1 MNMKKIIS
9 AFTMLA
15 LVVSG
20 SAQDEKLSNKK
31 DGKYEFTVINDIEAT
46 EVKSQDRTGTC
57 WSWSALS
64 FMESEVMRIKE
75 LKVNLSP
82 MYVVRNA
89 YVGKGVNYLRMYG
102 NFNFGPGGAFHDIPW
117 VIKRHGIVP
126 IESYEGLEYGEKKH
140 NHSEMNGM
148 LEAMLKVLK
157 DKPQKDKLTPN
168 WKKAYT
174 EVVDAYL
181 GDLPDNTEDFKFKF
195 DGKEFTPNSFTEFI
209 GLNMDDYISL
219 TSYTHHPF
227 YSSFMLEVPDNWAM
241 QQCYNIPLDEFMN
254 VMENAIM
261 NNYSFAWGADVSEKG
276 FSFRDGL
283 AIVPADES
291 TIKLRGRDN
300 KHFSDAGAEKIANC
314 FDEPVDEKV
323 IDQNMRQ
330 IAYDNQTTTDDHGM
344 HITGLVKDQNGSKY
358 FIVKNSWGDD
368 RNDCDGYFYASFPY
382 MRYKTMNIMIHKD
395 AISKDLRKKLGL

>member
-1 MNMKKIIS
+1 M
-9 AFTMLA
+9 
-15 LVVSG
+15 G
-20 SAQDEKLSNKK
+20 
-31 DGKYEFTVINDIEAT
+31 GP
-46 EVKSQDRTGTC
+46 
-57 WSWSALS
+57 
-64 FMESEVMRIKE
+64 
-75 LKVNLSP
+75 KVDLSP
-82 MYVVRNA
+82 MYIVRNA
-89 YVGKGVNYLRMYG
+89 YIGKGVNYLRMYG

-126 IESYEGLEYGEKKH
+126 IDEYEGLEYGQQKH

-157 DKPQKDKLTPN
+157 EKPQKDELTPN

-181 GDLPDNTEDFKFKF
+181 GDLPDNTEDFKFEY
-195 DGKEFTPNSFTEFI
+195 DGKEYTPNSFANFL

-241 QQCYNIPLDEFMN
+241 QQCHNIPLDEFMN
-254 VMENAIM
+254 VMENAI
-261 NNYSFAWGADVSEKG
+261 NNGYSFAWGADVSEKG

-300 KHFSDAGAEKIANC
+300 NHFSDAGAEKIANC
-314 FDEPVDEKV
+314 FDEPVEEKV
-323 IDQNMRQ
+323 ITQQMRQ
-330 IAYDNQTTTDDHGM
+330 IGYDNQTTTDDHGM
-344 HITGLVKDQNGSKY
+344 HITGLVKDQKGSKY

-395 AISKDLRKKLGL
+395 AISKDLKKKLGL

>member
-1 MNMKKIIS
+1 
-9 AFTMLA
+9 
-15 LVVSG
+15 
-20 SAQDEKLSNKK
+20 
-31 DGKYEFTVINDIEAT
+31 
-46 EVKSQDRTGTC
+46 
-57 WSWSALS
+57 
-64 FMESEVMRIKE
+64 
-75 LKVNLSP
+75 
-82 MYVVRNA
+82 
-89 YVGKGVNYLRMYG
+89 MYG

-126 IESYEGLEYGEKKH
+126 IEAYEGLEYGEKTH

-168 WKKAYT
+168 WKSAYT
-174 EVVDAYL
+174 SVVDAYL
-181 GDLPDNTEDFKFKF
+181 GDLPENTEDFKFKY
-195 DGKEFTPNSFTEFI
+195 DGKEYTPNTFSKFL

-241 QQCYNIPLDEFMN
+241 QQCFNVPLDEFMG
-254 VMENAIM
+254 VMEDAI
-261 NNYSFAWGADVSEKG
+261 NDGYSFAWGADVSEKG

-291 TIKLRGRDN
+291 TIKQRGRDN

-314 FDEPVDEKV
+314 FDEPVEEKV
-323 IDQNMRQ
+323 ITQEMRQ
-330 IAYDNQTTTDDHGM
+330 EGYDSQTTTDDHGM
-344 HITGLVKDQNGSKY
+344 HITGLVKDQKGTKY

-382 MRYKTMNIMIHKD
+382 VKYKTMNIMIHKD
-395 AISKDLRKKLGL
+395 ALSKDLKKKLGL

>member
-1 MNMKKIIS
+1 MKKIIS
-9 AFTMLA
+9 TISLLA
-15 LVVSG
+15 LILVGNS
-20 SAQDEKLSNKK
+20 QEKLTNKES
-31 DGKYEFTVINDIEAT
+31 GKYEFTVLKDLET
-46 EVKSQDRTGTC
+46 TSVKSQDRTGTC

-64 FMESEVMRIKE
+64 FIESEVIRMGGP
-75 LKVNLSP
+75 KVDLSP
-82 MYVVRNA
+82 MYIVRNA
-89 YVGKGVNYLRMYG
+89 YIGKGVNYLRMYG

-126 IESYEGLEYGEKKH
+126 IDEYEGLEYGQQKH

-157 DKPQKDKLTPN
+157 EKPQKDELTPN

-181 GDLPDNTEDFKFKF
+181 GDLPDNTEDFKFEY
-195 DGKEFTPNSFTEFI
+195 DGKEYTPNSFANFL

-241 QQCYNIPLDEFMN
+241 QQCHNIPLDEFMN
-254 VMENAIM
+254 VMENAI
-261 NNYSFAWGADVSEKG
+261 NNGYSFAWGADVSEKG

-300 KHFSDAGAEKIANC
+300 NHFSDAGAEKIANC
-314 FDEPVDEKV
+314 FDEPVEEKV
-323 IDQNMRQ
+323 ITQQMRQ
-330 IAYDNQTTTDDHGM
+330 IGYDNQTTTDDHGM
-344 HITGLVKDQNGSKY
+344 HITGLVKDQKGSKY

-395 AISKDLRKKLGL
+395 AISKDLKKKLGL